1 MLLDKDCFYA
11 SRYSINCNLFIV
23 LTGAQACVVA
33 FSTTDRESFEAVE
46 VWKKKVEDEVGEI
59 ATVLVQNKIDM
70 MDEALIT
77 M

>member
-1 MLLDKDCFYA
+1 MRLIGIPSIHFLA
-11 SRYSINCNLFIV
+11 S
-23 LTGAQACVVA
+23 GAQACVVA
-33 FSTTDRESFEAVE
+33 FSTTDRDSFEAVE

-59 ATVLVQNKIDM
+59 ATVLVQNKIDL